1 MERGD
6 KSCEVS
12 IRFLHVYNT
21 GSQPWPQVTLEA
33 LKHDVSQV
41 FWCS

>member
-1 MERGD
+1 MEHGD

-12 IRFLHVYNT
+12 VRFRQVYNA
-21 GSQPWPQVTLEA
+21 GSQPWPQVTLES

-41 FWCS
+41 FWYS